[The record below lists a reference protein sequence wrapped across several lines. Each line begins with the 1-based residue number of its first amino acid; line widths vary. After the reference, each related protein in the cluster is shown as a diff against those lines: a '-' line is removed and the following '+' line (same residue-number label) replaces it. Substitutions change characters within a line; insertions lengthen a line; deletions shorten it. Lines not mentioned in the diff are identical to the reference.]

1 MEVGIKMSGDKK
13 KYICDLMES
22 VVENTKECNDI
33 LYIIYDDEKENIEIY
48 FPDEDN
54 VIPIGNSDI
63 ETVYDIVKVC
73 MKRALNKKKIT
84 Y

>member
-22 VVENTKECNDI
+22 VMENTKECSD
-33 LYIIYDDEKENIEIY
+33 IIYINCDDEKKNIEIY
-48 FPDEDN
+48 FPDEEN

-63 ETVYDIVKVC
+63 EMVYDIVKVC
-73 MKRALNKKKIT
+73 MKHAMNKKKIT